1 MSELK
6 NENIDLE
13 FDEVDT
19 CDCGE
24 CTCGSGIP
32 DCEELL
38 NLLAVQEE
46 EKRIEN
52 FEKDFEISEKTKA
65 SDLYKEAMV
74 VAETIVSMT
83 RTLVNA
89 GVDYN
94 NGLSL
99 VSNFLTNKQNLEL
112 AKVQQIQAQQN
123 QI

>member
-1 MSELK
+1 MSEVK
-6 NENIDLE
+6 NENIGFE
-13 FDEVDT
+13 QQNI
-19 CDCGE
+19 CDCEDCNCGE
-24 CTCGSGIP
+24 SVP
-32 DCEELL
+32 NSEELL

-52 FEKDFEISEKTKA
+52 FESDFEVSEKTKA
-65 SDLYKEAMV
+65 SDLYKEGMV

-94 NGLSL
+94 NALSIANNHV
-99 VSNFLTNKQNLEL
+99 VSDQNIKL

>member
-6 NENIDLE
+6 ENIDLKQQN
-13 FDEVDT
+13 T
-19 CDCGE
+19 CDCEDCNCGE
-24 CTCGSGIP
+24 SIP
-32 DCEELL
+32 NSEELL

-52 FEKDFEISEKTKA
+52 FESDFKVSEKTKA
-65 SDLYKEAMV
+65 SDLYKEGMV
-74 VAETIVSMT
+74 VAETIVAMT

-112 AKVQQIQAQQN
+112 SKVQQIQAQQN

>member
-1 MSELK
+1 MSEVK
-6 NENIDLE
+6 NENIGFE
-13 FDEVDT
+13 QQNT
-19 CDCGE
+19 CDCKDCNCGE
-24 CTCGSGIP
+24 SIP
-32 DCEELL
+32 NSEELL

-46 EKRIEN
+46 EKRIEK
-52 FEKDFEISEKTKA
+52 FESDFEVSEKTKA
-65 SDLYKEAMV
+65 SDLYKEGMV
-74 VAETIVSMT
+74 VAETIISMT
-83 RTLVNA
+83 KTLVNA